1 MEDHK
6 KTYFLNAIWL
16 ALLTGIEVWI
26 IGLGLPRMG
35 LVVLLLA
42 ITVTKIMLVAM
53 VYMHLKYETK
63 MLRRLIFI
71 PSPLARIFLWS
82 VIYDLAFQ
90 WII

>member
-6 KTYFLNAIWL
+6 KTYFLNAVWL

-71 PSPLARIFLWS
+71 PIPLALIFLWS

>member
-71 PSPLARIFLWS
+71 PIPFALIFLWS